1 MSAPGPAGGGEAALL
16 EELRGARDSGR
27 RVPEFF
33 VVGHAKCGTTALH
46 GMLAAHPQLFLPVL
60 RETQFLARGPAERAA
75 PADGRELRR
84 PRTLEAYLSL
94 FDEAAEGQRVGEIS
108 TAYLRTPEAAARI
121 AALRADAQIVAFLR
135 EPASFVQSFHLQLLQ
150 IGFETERDLG
160 RALALEPERA
170 QGRKIPQ
177 GCPWPGALLYTR
189 HVRYA
194 EQLRSYHELFGRE
207 AVLTLIYEDFRSD
220 NEGTVRELF
229 RFLGVDDSV
238 EIARSE
244 ANPTV
249 RMRSRRADGLMDSVT
264 MGRGTVSRS
273 VGSVVKAVTPAG
285 LRRRA
290 MRAARRA
297 VVVDTAPPPADERLM
312 GELRERFAGEVAAA
326 GELLGIDLAARWG
339 YERSGAES

>member
-1 MSAPGPAGGGEAALL
+1 MSAPGAAGAAEQALL
-16 EELRGARDSGR
+16 DELREARHSGR
-27 RVPEFF
+27 TVPEFF

-46 GMLAAHPQLFLPVL
+46 GMLAGHPQLFLPVL

-75 PADGRELRR
+75 PADGRDLRR
-84 PRTLEAYLSL
+84 PRTLDAYLSL
-94 FDEAAEGQRVGEIS
+94 FDEAGEGQRVGEIS
-108 TAYLRTPEAAARI
+108 TAYLRTPQAAARI
-121 AALRADAQIVAFLR
+121 AALRPDALIVSFLR

-170 QGRKIPQ
+170 QGRQIPP
-177 GCPWPGALLYTR
+177 GCPWPEALLYTR
-189 HVRYA
+189 HVHYA
-194 EQLRSYHELFGRE
+194 EQLRSYRELFGRDR
-207 AVLTLIYEDFRSD
+207 VLTLIYEDFRRD
-220 NEGTVRELF
+220 NDATVRELL
-229 RFLGVDDSV
+229 RFLGVDDAV
-238 EIARSE
+238 QIARSE

-249 RMRSRRADGLMDSVT
+249 RLRSRRADGLMDSVS
-264 MGRGTVSRS
+264 MGRGPVSRT

-297 VVVDTAPPPADERLM
+297 VVDTAPPVADERLM
-312 GELRERFAGEVAAA
+312 DELRERFAGEVDAA

-339 YERSGAES
+339 YRPDSPGT